1 MIIERLNDYDI
12 EEISEEEL
20 KDSFKYTH
28 DRLHGHFKVSG
39 IIDEDFKPYR
49 PLVVLLPFFA
59 FQLVSSL
66 FDDIPEIR
74 THLEKIH
81 LDVGIV
87 DHLTWIDKEVI
98 AFYFK

>member
-1 MIIERLNDYDI
+1 MTVFMDTFRLAALSTRI
-12 EEISEEEL
+12 L
-20 KDSFKYTH
+20 KPH
-28 DRLHGHFKVSG
+28 
-39 IIDEDFKPYR
+39 R
-49 PLVVLLPFFA
+49 PLVVLLPFYA

-81 LDVGIV
+81 LDAGIV
-87 DHLTWIDKEVI
+87 DHLTWIDEEVI

>member
-1 MIIERLNDYDI
+1 MTVFMDTFSLAALSTRI
-12 EEISEEEL
+12 L
-20 KDSFKYTH
+20 KPH
-28 DRLHGHFKVSG
+28 
-39 IIDEDFKPYR
+39 R
-49 PLVVLLPFFA
+49 PLAVLVPFFA

-81 LDVGIV
+81 LDAGKME
-87 DHLTWIDKEVI
+87 HLRWIDKEVI

>member
-1 MIIERLNDYDI
+1 MTVFMDTFRLAALSTRI
-12 EEISEEEL
+12 L
-20 KDSFKYTH
+20 KPH
-28 DRLHGHFKVSG
+28 
-39 IIDEDFKPYR
+39 R
-49 PLVVLLPFFA
+49 PLVVLLPLFA

-74 THLEKIH
+74 AHLEKTH
-81 LDVGIV
+81 LDAGIV

>member
-1 MIIERLNDYDI
+1 MTVFMDTFRLAAL
-12 EEISEEEL
+12 STRVL
-20 KDSFKYTH
+20 KPH
-28 DRLHGHFKVSG
+28 
-39 IIDEDFKPYR
+39 R
-49 PLVVLLPFFA
+49 PLVLLPFFA

-81 LDVGIV
+81 LDAGIV

>member
-1 MIIERLNDYDI
+1 MTVFMDTLRLAALSTRI
-12 EEISEEEL
+12 L
-20 KDSFKYTH
+20 KPH
-28 DRLHGHFKVSG
+28 
-39 IIDEDFKPYR
+39 R

-59 FQLVSSL
+59 LQLVSSL

-81 LDVGIV
+81 LDAGIME
-87 DHLTWIDKEVI
+87 HFRWIEKEVI

>member
-1 MIIERLNDYDI
+1 MTVFMDTFRLAALSTRI
-12 EEISEEEL
+12 L
-20 KDSFKYTH
+20 KPH
-28 DRLHGHFKVSG
+28 
-39 IIDEDFKPYR
+39 R
-49 PLVVLLPFFA
+49 PLVVLLHFFA

-74 THLEKIH
+74 THLEKIN
-81 LDVGIV
+81 LDAGIV

>member
-1 MIIERLNDYDI
+1 MTVFMDTLRLAVLSTRI
-12 EEISEEEL
+12 L
-20 KDSFKYTH
+20 KPH
-28 DRLHGHFKVSG
+28 
-39 IIDEDFKPYR
+39 R
-49 PLVVLLPFFA
+49 PLAVPLPFFA

-81 LDVGIV
+81 LDAGIM

>member
-1 MIIERLNDYDI
+1 MTVFMDTLRLAALSTRI
-12 EEISEEEL
+12 L
-20 KDSFKYTH
+20 KPH
-28 DRLHGHFKVSG
+28 
-39 IIDEDFKPYR
+39 R

-66 FDDIPEIR
+66 FDDIPEIP

-81 LDVGIV
+81 LDAGIV